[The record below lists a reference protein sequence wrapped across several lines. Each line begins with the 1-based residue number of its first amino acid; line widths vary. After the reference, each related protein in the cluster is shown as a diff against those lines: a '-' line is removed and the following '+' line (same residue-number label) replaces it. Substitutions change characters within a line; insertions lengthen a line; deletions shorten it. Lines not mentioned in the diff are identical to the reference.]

1 MYGKDKTKKYKS
13 LQLEK
18 NMQHLLEKML
28 FMEAIAMKM
37 LLLKATF
44 SSLV

>member
-18 NMQHLLEKML
+18 NMRLSYLNVYNVGYQK
-28 FMEAIAMKM
+28 
-37 LLLKATF
+37 
-44 SSLV
+44 

>member
-18 NMQHLLEKML
+18 NMRITYLNVYKVGY
-28 FMEAIAMKM
+28 K
-37 LLLKATF
+37 K
-44 SSLV
+44 